1 MTKKQRRLTVGVLVS
16 GIMDEFT
23 EAVCRGVMQ
32 AAKTLDVNVVV
43 LPGKYLDRDLCD
55 NPELMYEYQYN
66 TIFSYVKKENVD
78 AIIVAAGSIGCH
90 TSKERMEEMLAQYKG
105 IPCVL
110 VASKL
115 DGYVDV
121 AYDNYNGIREGLEYL
136 INQVKCRKLG
146 MIGGPMSSSDAV
158 ERKQAF
164 METLQELGVETPDS
178 LYVEGDYSRRC
189 REAFCM
195 LLDRNP
201 DIEAVFCVNDE
212 TALGF
217 YDELKKRNLV
227 PGKDISVFGYD
238 DTITAAKTQP
248 SLSSVKA
255 DPAELGENALK
266 MVLRM
271 AYGEKVESKVMPTKF
286 VLRESFCK
294 AADQEEEFAARM
306 LENSI
311 DGYFDDIFYRY
322 KHEEI
327 REEME
332 ELHRNF
338 KELLQKIM
346 MLYEQSDEKT
356 ELYMDIQSV
365 LDTFLRNGAVEY
377 ADMGNLLVVFEKIYH
392 ALQKRQTDYEDK
404 FELRDLFS
412 IIYRK
417 IIKAMDYRFGLMK
430 EAEEKNN
437 YSMKL
442 FIRDML
448 QFEKGNDQS
457 YASRLNN
464 LEWLNIRNAFIYVF
478 EKPIMHLYREKFAPP
493 HTLYLKAIL
502 KEGKVISVPAISQK
516 YSIKDIFQ
524 NHGVETEERT
534 SLVLLPLF
542 SNELLYGLLL
552 CDLSPELF
560 VNGEFLVNQMSS
572 AMKMIALL
580 KSNEEIQQ
588 QLEESLATLKEN
600 NIVLDNLSRS
610 DSLTG
615 ILNRRG
621 FYDAAGELLE
631 ENRNTGR
638 RTLVIYVDMNNL
650 KIINDRYGHEEGDY
664 SLQLIGEILAQSMA
678 GKGLAGRIGGDEF
691 ACIMEYETAGE
702 GTEVLTDIYKRF
714 DESNL
719 ASEKP
724 YNVTVCAGA
733 CVLSSTDTLT
743 LQEAM
748 TQADEK
754 LYEIKKLRPKEVAK
768 KTFP

>member
-1 MTKKQRRLTVGVLVS
+1 MAKKQRRLTVGVLVS

-23 EAVCRGVMQ
+23 VAVCRGVMQ
-32 AAKTLDVNVVV
+32 TAKMLDVNVVV
-43 LPGKYLDRDLCD
+43 LPGKYLDRDLRD
-55 NPELMYEYQYN
+55 NAELMYEYQYN
-66 TIFSYVKKENVD
+66 TIFSYIKKENVD
-78 AIIVAAGSIGCH
+78 AIIAATGSIGCS
-90 TSKERMEEMLAQYKG
+90 TSKERMEEMMAQYRE

-110 VASKL
+110 VASKME
-115 DGYVDV
+115 GYVAV
-121 AYDNYNGIREGLEYL
+121 TYDNYSGIREGLEYL
-136 INQVKCRKLG
+136 INTVKCRKFG

-164 METLQELGVETPDS
+164 MQTLQEFGVETSDS

-189 REAFCM
+189 REAFCR

-201 DIEAVFCVNDE
+201 DMEAVFCVNDE
-212 TALGF
+212 TAVGF

-227 PGKDISVFGYD
+227 PGKDISIFGYD
-238 DTITAAKTQP
+238 DTITAAKAQP

-271 AYGEKVESKVMPTKF
+271 VYGEKVESKVMPTKF
-286 VLRESFCK
+286 VLRDSFCK
-294 AADQEEEFAARM
+294 AADQEDEFTARM

-346 MLYEQSDEKT
+346 MLCEQSDEKT
-356 ELYMDIQSV
+356 ELYMDIQSI
-365 LDTFLRNGAVEY
+365 LDTFLKNGAVEF

-392 ALQKRQTDYEDK
+392 ALRKKQADYESK

-430 EAEEKNN
+430 ETEEKNN

-464 LEWLNIRNAFIYVF
+464 LEWLNIRNAFIYVYK
-478 EKPIMHLYREKFAPP
+478 KPIMHFYQEKFDAP
-493 HTLYLKAIL
+493 HTLYLKAVL
-502 KEGKVISVPAISQK
+502 KGGEVTSVPAISQK

-524 NHGVETEERT
+524 NHGTEAEERT

-600 NIVLDNLSRS
+600 NIELDNLSRS
-610 DSLTG
+610 DGLTG

-621 FYDAAGELLE
+621 FMIAAEELLKE
-631 ENRNTGR
+631 DRKEGR

-650 KIINDRYGHEEGDY
+650 KIINDRYGHEEGDF
-664 SLQLIGEILAQSMA
+664 SLKLISQILADTMKD
-678 GKGLAGRIGGDEF
+678 KGIAGRIGGDEF
-691 ACIMEYETAGE
+691 ACIMHYDYRGD
-702 GTEVLTDIYKRF
+702 GNEVLKDIYTRF
-714 DESNL
+714 AEYNQF
-719 ASEKP
+719 SEKS
-724 YNVTVCAGA
+724 YNITVCAGIHILESHET
-733 CVLSSTDTLT
+733 VT
-743 LQEAM
+743 LQEAL

-754 LYEIKKLRPKEVAK
+754 LYEFKKKRPKEVAK
-768 KTFP
+768 NLP